1 MNPKIRKLKT
11 ERKKNEEKIVLLQNR
26 NGEIDRQIRELENL
40 DIVDMVRN
48 QGMTPEQLQTLLESR
63 EEGGGHA

>member
-63 EEGGGHA
+63 EEGGSHA